1 MSPVRAKAS
10 SPERRTD
17 PVPMSNSPSDRRR
30 SARIAVHGEV
40 VGRVA
45 RRDELVMIR
54 EMSLEGMSIES
65 AIRFEPGSIADF
77 VLTLGDGASVEVEGT
92 VVYTRPV
99 EGAQPPLFV
108 TGIQFNDPD
117 ESRACWQP
125 QNAANTKYVIALA
138 TSPRKCGGAQPQ
150 PAPPVAIAVVAS
162 VATPTSIAASALQRP
177 ARGNSSPPRIGAN
190 SVTIIN

>member
-65 AIRFEPGSIADF
+65 AIRFEPGSIADI

-117 ESRACWQP
+117 E
-125 QNAANTKYVIALA
+125 
-138 TSPRKCGGAQPQ
+138 
-150 PAPPVAIAVVAS
+150 
-162 VATPTSIAASALQRP
+162 
-177 ARGNSSPPRIGAN
+177 
-190 SVTIIN
+190 